1 MFHTPNEFSIHLEQL
16 KKQHHFDTII
26 ETIVWFT
33 ENESDQEYEQI
44 VKMLNRKLKQ
54 QVEIEARELKMLKD
68 NSDLVSL
75 FGE

>member
-1 MFHTPNEFSIHLEQL
+1 MFHSPNEFSIHLEKL
-16 KKQHHFDTII
+16 KEYHKFDTII
-26 ETIVWFT
+26 ETIVWFA

-44 VKMLNRKLKQ
+44 VKMINRKLKQ
-54 QVEIEARELKMLKD
+54 QVEIEARDLKMLKD